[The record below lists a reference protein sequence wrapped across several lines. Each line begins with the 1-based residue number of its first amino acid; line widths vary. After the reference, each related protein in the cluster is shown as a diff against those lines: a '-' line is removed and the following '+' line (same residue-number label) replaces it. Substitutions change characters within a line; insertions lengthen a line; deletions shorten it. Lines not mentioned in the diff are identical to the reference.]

1 MSEWD
6 EDVAAGAAA
15 EGIRTALRAVED
27 AGTALTDVVARAPE
41 SPALAAAGVR
51 ERIVNDVQPRLSEAW
66 AALRGVEELAGNAM
80 MAKEADDGRRDD
92 VRL

>member
-15 EGIRTALRAVED
+15 EGIRAAMRAVED

-51 ERIVNDVQPRLSEAW
+51 ERIESDVQPRLSEAW
-66 AALRGVEELAGNAM
+66 AALRGVAELAGNAM
-80 MAKEADDGRRDD
+80 AAKEAGDDAD
-92 VRL
+92 